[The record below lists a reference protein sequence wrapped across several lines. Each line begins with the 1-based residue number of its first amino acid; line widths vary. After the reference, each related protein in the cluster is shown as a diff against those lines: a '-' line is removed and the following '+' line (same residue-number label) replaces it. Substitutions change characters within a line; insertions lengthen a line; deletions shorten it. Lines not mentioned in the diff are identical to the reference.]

1 MGRYVLDFELGV
13 EAVSLRK
20 ANEKRTELENF
31 IRSQFAEG
39 ELLYIDSDVE
49 EEEEEEQ
56 DEEEEEEDTK

>member
-13 EAVSLRK
+13 DAVSLRK
-20 ANEKRTELENF
+20 ANEKRTELEKF

-49 EEEEEEQ
+49 EEEEEE
-56 DEEEEEEDTK
+56 EEDTK